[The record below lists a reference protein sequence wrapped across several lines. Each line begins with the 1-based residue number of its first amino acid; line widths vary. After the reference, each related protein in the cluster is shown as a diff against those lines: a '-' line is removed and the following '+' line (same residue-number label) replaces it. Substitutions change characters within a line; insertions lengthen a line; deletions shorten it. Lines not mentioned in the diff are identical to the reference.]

1 MTKGL
6 RISNK
11 FPRPLRER
19 VRERGKNAFTLAEVL
34 ITLAIIGVVAAM
46 TIPTLV
52 ANYQTKAW
60 NTSATVFDRKLTEAL
75 KVMNTQ
81 GTLAGLKTT
90 ENFVEELSKHLKII
104 KTCTNDKLMD
114 CFSEEVFWGAG
125 TATPE
130 AVDMTKIKT
139 AKNFGQNDWGTNI
152 VGIQLANGTNA
163 LVAYNPTNTCNQDP
177 YSNQIT
183 GEKCLAIL
191 YDTTGFKS
199 PNTSSKDLRSNSNVT
214 KLGSACAIEVNGK
227 CFSAPFFPE
236 AMSYADCAGENATS
250 ANTTTTAG
258 TYAQS
263 LGIAQCY
270 YENDRWAGAVEACGG
285 TSNMP
290 DEDDLTAIAQLLYPS
305 ITVASTGYTYCAK
318 DDSGNYTT
326 CRETELALSLG
337 FKNPSLTLTDSQAF
351 WVWSGVESSS
361 GRAYRRL
368 FDPTGTNR
376 YYGGRHDSVLMAV
389 CSGD

>member
-1 MTKGL
+1 M
-6 RISNK
+6 
-11 FPRPLRER
+11 
-19 VRERGKNAFTLAEVL
+19 KNPVKNLITWSPSHLITSQKSAFTLAEVL

-52 ANYQTKAW
+52 ANYQTRAW

-90 ENFVEELSKHLKII
+90 ENFVEELSKHLKIT

-191 YDTTGFKS
+191 YDTSGSKS

-236 AMSYADCAGENATS
+236 PMSYADCAGENATS
-250 ANTTTTAG
+250 AYTTTTAG
-258 TYAQS
+258 SYAQS

-270 YENDRWAGAVEACGG
+270 YENDKWAGAVEACGG
-285 TSNMP
+285 TGNMP

-305 ITVASTGYTYCAK
+305 ITVSSTATTTYCAK
-318 DDSGNYTT
+318 DENNSYTK

-337 FKNPSLTLTDSQAF
+337 FKNESGTLTDSQGF
-351 WVWSGVESSS
+351 YVWSGVENGNYDAY
-361 GRAYRRL
+361 GRY
-368 FDPTGTNR
+368 FGPIYTGRGN
-376 YYGGRHDSVLMAV
+376 YGGRSASCLMAV
-389 CSGD
+389 CLAK

>member
-1 MTKGL
+1 MKKT
-6 RISNK
+6 
-11 FPRPLRER
+11 
-19 VRERGKNAFTLAEVL
+19 VKNLITWSPSHLITSQKSAFTLAEVL

-52 ANYQTKAW
+52 ANYQTRAW

-130 AVDMTKIKT
+130 AVDMSIIKT

-214 KLGSACAIEVNGK
+214 NLGSGCFAEANGVCITMKPQTVTTPHMWNACQSG
-227 CFSAPFFPE
+227 
-236 AMSYADCAGENATS
+236 GTS
-250 ANTTTTAG
+250 ADPYDLKFMSDYG
-258 TYAQS
+258 ISKCCDLSSCQS
-263 LGIAQCY
+263 NGDY
-270 YENDRWAGAVEACGG
+270 WAGAAELCGHVNKMASMQDLAKIANYVFN
-285 TSNMP
+285 TDIIS
-290 DEDDLTAIAQLLYPS
+290 EDS
-305 ITVASTGYTYCAK
+305 KHGVGY
-318 DDSGNYTT
+318 DGNSLNLDYTKAT
-326 CRETELALSLG
+326 SLG
-337 FKNPSLTLTDSQAF
+337 FTLSSLYTFNLYSREEYDSQNTITRNF
-351 WVWSGVESSS
+351 IVGGIVWNYSWRSASGLQVVCVE
-361 GRAYRRL
+361 
-368 FDPTGTNR
+368 N
-376 YYGGRHDSVLMAV
+376 
-389 CSGD
+389 